1 MREAALWKFSIVTS
15 SNFAAMRAASSLSSS
30 FEFIIFLFGSGI
42 QQTEG
47 HECSEQP
54 EDSFRTTKQQVVSGI
69 AGEVGQEVVG
79 EVVAGSAT
87 DVRQLVVLT
96 GKVLLDALRCGDWR

>member
-1 MREAALWKFSIVTS
+1 MDCSKQSGKTS
-15 SNFAAMRAASSLSSS
+15 
-30 FEFIIFLFGSGI
+30 
-42 QQTEG
+42 
-47 HECSEQP
+47 H
-54 EDSFRTTKQQVVSGI
+54 TTKQQIVGGI

-96 GKVLLDALRCGDWR
+96 GKMLLDALRCGDGRRVAVPSEKDKPGTAFLVTLAFQEAVERTGSLQEFVVCHDGYPLK